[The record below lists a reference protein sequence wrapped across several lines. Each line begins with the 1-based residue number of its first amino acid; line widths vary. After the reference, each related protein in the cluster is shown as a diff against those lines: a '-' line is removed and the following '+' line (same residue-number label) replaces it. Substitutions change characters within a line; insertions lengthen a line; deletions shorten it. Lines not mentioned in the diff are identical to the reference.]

1 MHRELVAARLR
12 HESLRIK
19 EGNLRKRLIFRDA
32 VFDHGVGNQV
42 RDTGCGSARA
52 QEEDA
57 LVGQLFLLHA
67 HGGIK
72 ARQHDGSRP
81 LNVVVKAADLVA
93 PIRKVREGHRV
104 LEVLKLHEHV
114 GPTGTHGGDEFF
126 HERKVF
132 VARHALLTEPQ
143 VEGIVQVAFG
153 VGADVDRHG
162 QRFLRIHAGAGRV
175 KRELADGNPHAVHA
189 QVAQPQNTGTVGDDD
204 DVHVLVGDVR
214 HEFCDVPL
222 ILGGHVEPPHV
233 AVDVAVLLARFAH
246 GRGVDERH
254 EFFDVF
260 NDEFVKELFV
270 VGVHALQSEI
280 LVDRCRF
287 RVDHFL

>member
-1 MHRELVAARLR
+1 M
-12 HESLRIK
+12 
-19 EGNLRKRLIFRDA
+19 
-32 VFDHGVGNQV
+32 
-42 RDTGCGSARA
+42 
-52 QEEDA
+52 
-57 LVGQLFLLHA
+57 
-67 HGGIK
+67 
-72 ARQHDGSRP
+72 
-81 LNVVVKAADLVA
+81 
-93 PIRKVREGHRV
+93 REGHRV

-114 GPTGTHGGDEFF
+114 GPPGTHGGDEFL

-143 VEGIVQVAFG
+143 VEGIVQIAFR

-162 QRFLRIHAGAGRV
+162 QSFLRIHAGAGRV

-204 DVHVLVGDVR
+204 DVHVLVRDVR

-233 AVDVAVLLARFAH
+233 AVDVAVLLARFTH

-280 LVDRCRF
+280 LVDRRRF